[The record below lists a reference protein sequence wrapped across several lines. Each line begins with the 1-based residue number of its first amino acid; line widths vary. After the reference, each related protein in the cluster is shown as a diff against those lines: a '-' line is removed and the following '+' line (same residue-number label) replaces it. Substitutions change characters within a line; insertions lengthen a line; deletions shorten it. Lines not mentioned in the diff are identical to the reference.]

1 MFASRRERARMRV
14 VCLRRPTSNY
24 KVVRRRRLHVRISFR
39 KRLSRRAQRKANER
53 TMIDA
58 TTFCTRGSI
67 TATAAAVRGAPSHPG
82 SRGGPSLQLRRC
94 TSRLA
99 AYGVGRRR
107 PAQSSPGSCTV
118 CSC

>member
-1 MFASRRERARMRV
+1 MFASRREHACVPRSTYRTA
-14 VCLRRPTSNY
+14 L
-24 KVVRRRRLHVRISFR
+24 VRRRRPHPHVRISFR

-58 TTFCTRGSI
+58 TTFCTSGSI
-67 TATAAAVRGAPSHPG
+67 NATAAAARGAPPSHPG
-82 SRGGPSLQLRRC
+82 SRGEPSLQLRRC

-107 PAQSSPGSCTV
+107 PAQSSPGSGTA